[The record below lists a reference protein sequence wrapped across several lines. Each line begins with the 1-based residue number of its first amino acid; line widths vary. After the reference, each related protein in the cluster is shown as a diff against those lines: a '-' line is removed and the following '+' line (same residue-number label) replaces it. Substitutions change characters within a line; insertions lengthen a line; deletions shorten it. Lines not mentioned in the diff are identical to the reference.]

1 MTPPPTSEP
10 AARSQL
16 LAGTVR
22 HRRHQPREHA
32 FRYRLFHVLLDLGDL
47 DRLDREI
54 AGFGHNRAAPTS
66 FYDRD
71 HLDET
76 DEPVRDKLGRWLR
89 RHGRSL
95 PDGPVHLWTSLRV
108 FGYVFNPVSWFF
120 CYSTAGELELV
131 VAEVNNTF
139 GERYCYLL
147 DDLEQ
152 RGGTWRAQ
160 RAKRFHV
167 SPFLPVDGL
176 DYTFRFRP
184 PAGDG
189 RTVAVHMDVHDEDGE
204 VVFDATLAERP
215 EPLTTASLWRAVVR
229 HPFVTVM
236 TIVRIHWQAV
246 KLWWKR
252 VPFFHKPVAPDNGL
266 DGAPTPSDS
275 AQHRSLERAS

>member
-1 MTPPPTSEP
+1 MTPPSTSEP
-10 AARSQL
+10 PAHSQL
-16 LAGTVR
+16 LEGTVR

-32 FRYRLFHVLLDLGDL
+32 FRYGLFHALLDLDEL

-54 AGFGHNRAAPTS
+54 VGFGHNRAAPTS
-66 FYDRD
+66 FHDRD
-71 HLDET
+71 HLDDT
-76 DEPVRDKLGRWLR
+76 DEPVRNKLERWLR

-108 FGYVFNPVSWFF
+108 LGYVFNPVSWFF
-120 CYSTAGELELV
+120 CYSRTGELELV

-147 DDLEQ
+147 DDLEE
-152 RGGTWRAQ
+152 RGGTWQAR
-160 RAKRFHV
+160 RTKRFHV

-189 RTVAVHMDVHDEDGE
+189 RTVAAHMDVHGEDGE
-204 VVFDATLAERP
+204 LVFDATLAERP

-229 HPFVTVM
+229 HPLVTVM
-236 TIVRIHWQAV
+236 TIARIHWQAV

-252 VPFFHKPVAPDNGL
+252 VPFFRKPDAPDNGL
-266 DGAPTPSDS
+266 DGAPLPSES
-275 AQHRSLERAS
+275 PNRPLERAS